1 MLVDVTNYPVIDN
14 HCHPYPYSREKRPFW
29 RCFNSTLFEQTE
41 EMAKSTIVLHMV
53 TNELREYMG
62 MDPASSMDEVIA
74 ERDRRYHA
82 DPEAW
87 VNALSWTNTTGR
99 LRAISSARSCALS
112 TCMIP

>member
-29 RCFNSTLFEQTE
+29 RCFNSSLFEQTE

-82 DPEAW
+82 DPKI
-87 VNALSWTNTTGR
+87 GR
-99 LRAISSARSCALS
+99 AHV
-112 TCMIP
+112 